1 MKKKK
6 CMLALGMVMTITL
19 SACQNSPDSSIVKN
33 KDFDNMIEEA
43 QNTESGSSNVED
55 IGNYDTYQTAI
66 QDESLHVSVNVDA
79 KVDIPETSRMSVL
92 RIRQKKIDQELL
104 DKVKEELVQGKSL
117 YDGSIRS
124 VNTRSTL
131 EEAIRSLKKELKE
144 VEAGAYGLAE
154 EDIQNTKEE
163 YQRHIDEMQE
173 EYENAP
179 SELPWGD
186 YPTDGMIHSVAELY
200 ERDTQNTFYEWEKGL
215 NPNGEVFYGISDG
228 KDGNYT
234 SLYVQ
239 NNEDYGNCLRY
250 YSSRIGYNNE
260 VQSVFVGEGCDY
272 GRWKPEDGVSD
283 GDLIIGI
290 TDEDQLKEWT
300 EPATT
305 ISQEQA
311 IAQADELMEHL
322 GLTEYRYSE
331 GGLYC
336 EIPSDERNEDGYI
349 GYRKVYI
356 LRYLRNIDGV
366 FVSNDDGM
374 KQADGWDGD
383 DYVKQVWSGEYV
395 EILVDDDGIT
405 GFSYNTPIETEETVV
420 EQSSMKSFD
429 EIKDIF
435 EQMVIVTNT
444 KAAYTEGDSSVSI
457 DVDRVV
463 LRYTRIS
470 EENSFD
476 TGLLVPVW
484 DFMGTINYTSGEVK
498 DTKSDTC
505 VLTINAIDGSVIDRE
520 LGY

>member
-19 SACQNSPDSSIVKN
+19 SACQSSPDSSIVKN
-33 KDFDNMIEEA
+33 KDLDNMIEEA
-43 QNTESGSSNVED
+43 QNTENGSSNVED
-55 IGNYDTYQTAI
+55 IGNYDTYQTTI

-79 KVDIPETSRMSVL
+79 KVDIPETSQMSVL

-104 DKVKEELVQGKSL
+104 DKVKEELVKGKTL
-117 YDGSIRS
+117 YDGSIMD
-124 VNTRSTL
+124 VMTRSTL
-131 EEAIRSLKKELKE
+131 EEAIKSLKMEMKEI
-144 VEAGAYGLAE
+144 EAGAYGLDE
-154 EDIQNTKEE
+154 ESIQDRKEE

-173 EYENAP
+173 EYESAP
-179 SELPWGD
+179 SELPWEN
-186 YPTDGMIHSVAELY
+186 YPTDGMIHSVAELF
-200 ERDTQNTFYEWEKGL
+200 ERDTQNTFYEWEKEL
-215 NPNGEVFYGISDG
+215 NPNGEVFYGVSDG

-250 YSSRIGYNNE
+250 YSSRIGYSNG
-260 VQSVFVGEGCDY
+260 VKSVSVGDGCDY
-272 GRWKPEDGVSD
+272 GRWNPKAGISD

-290 TDEDQLKEWT
+290 TDEDQLKERT
-300 EPATT
+300 ELATT

-322 GLTEYRYSE
+322 GLTDFRYSE

-336 EIPSDERNEDGYI
+336 EIPSEEMDEDGYI
-349 GYRKVYI
+349 EYRKVYI
-356 LRYLRNIDGV
+356 LRYLRNIDGA
-366 FVSNDDGM
+366 FVSNDDGRKM
-374 KQADGWDGD
+374 TDGWDGD
-383 DYVKQVWSGEYV
+383 DYVKRVWSGEYV

-435 EQMVIVTNT
+435 EQMVIVANT
-444 KAAYTEGDSSVSI
+444 KAAYTEGDSSVSV

-470 EENSFD
+470 EEDSFD

-484 DFMGTINYTSGEVK
+484 DFMGTISYTTGEVK
-498 DTKSDTC
+498 DVKSDTC
-505 VLTINAIDGSVIDRE
+505 VLTVNAIDGSVIDRE